1 MTDTKREIR
10 WGMKIVIFMTAF
22 LMMLGMN
29 SAKAEAAKLNKV
41 TLSLYVGKSYNL
53 KMLEAN
59 GEVKWSSNKKAVA
72 SVNQAGKV
80 TAKKKGTAVITAKV
94 GNVKYKCKVTVKQR
108 VKSVTLSKKSLVM
121 TKGSKVTLT
130 ALAKPVTADNRK
142 IKWSSSNKSVVTVTA
157 KGVVKAV
164 GSGTATVTAKAADGS
179 GKKASCKITVKG
191 NVLVTSL
198 KLNRKTLTLTKG
210 KTGTLT
216 KTISPSSATNKNVI
230 WSSSNRSVA
239 TVNYQGKVTA
249 LKAGTAQITV
259 RTMDGSGKKAVC
271 TVTVKAAG
279 TNTNTN
285 TDTNTNSKVTRKNFL
300 AQLARYSKKVQADY
314 KAGTYW
320 TYKAGKPHT
329 NWTVAC
335 QKRTL
340 SCLHLANY
348 ALRDI
353 GVLTETQWFYDGQ
366 PGDEGKGWN
375 KTGGDR
381 FIFPKQAT
389 EQAIRKYCDILV
401 VNKTA
406 AQLKA
411 EGNLLPGDICSWQG
425 SHTSVY
431 AGNGK
436 WYESG
441 RVGSNGKSV
450 NGKYVFTTL
459 GPVSSGSGLIRE
471 IIRIRE

>member
-1 MTDTKREIR
+1 MTDSKKEMR
-10 WGMKIVIFMTAF
+10 WVLRLAAFLAAF
-22 LMMLGMN
+22 LMMSGM
-29 SAKAEAAKLNKV
+29 AGVQAEAAGRISKK
-41 TLSLYVGKSYNL
+41 TLSLYTGKSYTL
-53 KMLEAN
+53 KVLGAAD
-59 GEVKWSSNKKAVA
+59 GVKWSSNKKSVA
-72 SVNQAGKV
+72 AVNQAGKV
-80 TAKKKGTAVITAKV
+80 TAKKKGTAVITATV
-94 GNVKYKCKVTVKQR
+94 GTAKYTCKVTVKQR
-108 VKSVTLSKKSLVM
+108 VTSVTLSRKSLEM
-121 TKGSKVTLT
+121 TRGSKVTLT
-130 ALAKPVTADNRK
+130 ALAKPVTANNRK
-142 IKWSSSNKSVVTVTA
+142 IIWSSSNKAVVTVTA
-157 KGVVKAV
+157 KGVVKAA
-164 GSGTATVTAKAADGS
+164 GNGTATVTAKAADGS
-179 GKKASCKITVKG
+179 GKKATCKITVKG

-216 KTISPSSATNKNVI
+216 RTISPASATNKNVI

-249 LKAGTAQITV
+249 LKEGTAQITV

-285 TDTNTNSKVTRKNFL
+285 TNTNSKVTRKNFL

-375 KTGGDR
+375 KKGGDR

-459 GPVSSGSGLIRE
+459 GPVQSGSGLIRE